1 MEQVPN
7 AAYVGGTFMRIVR
20 RILLV
25 ALVLAQG
32 CSSSSSPTPPAG
44 TQALWIAPASLDVLS
59 GVHFYDHPWPSDLRR
74 DADGSVH
81 VAGFYNPRLI
91 PVIDTYVSEATGLL
105 DGFSPAA
112 LGYVRF
118 TGDIDP
124 TTLPA
129 DPPSTLDP
137 AAAVQIVDVDPS
149 SPEHGMRKLAQTYWR
164 QTDGVYW
171 LADTLAIGPA
181 LGWPLRPSTKYA
193 LVVTN
198 KVRAANGAAITPSTD
213 LSAVLGLTK
222 TTASNQAAHDLYA
235 PAVADLATDGIAASD
250 IVHLAVFTTNDPTSE
265 LFAVADD
272 VKVSVAAPTVD
283 PTSWMPTDQTATYDV
298 YEGIYG
304 PSPNYQAGNLP
315 FLNDGDGGNFVFV
328 NGKPQLQGTFSLR
341 FALIVPNATACPMPA
356 SGYPIMLYASGTG
369 GDYRSSIDDGTAGT
383 AAGNCIA
390 TMGIDQIFEG
400 TRPGAPPASDP
411 NLEGDEDLMFFNL
424 NNLIAARTNGR
435 EAAIDVV
442 QQARLFSDSHASVP
456 ASVSRTMQ
464 ALQFDASKMTFFGH
478 SEGGLN
484 GPLFLASSN
493 LARGG
498 VLSGSGSMI
507 TVALLEKT
515 SPTPSVAAAVQTILE
530 LNGPANAGELNLFH
544 PVVNFAQMVIDTTD
558 PIHYVGYL
566 AEHPRSGFAPKSIFQ
581 TEGVNPDGT
590 GDTYAPPHGIE
601 LGSIA
606 TGLPRMLPG
615 EHPRVE
621 AAWGGLGDVTVPDGG
636 LSGNLADG
644 GASGVLA
651 QYVPPTGVDG
661 HFVVF
666 YPPAQGEA
674 SLFIKNLAAN
684 PVGSVPAP

>member
-1 MEQVPN
+1 
-7 AAYVGGTFMRIVR
+7 MRIVLG
-20 RILLV
+20 LLLAGLAV
-25 ALVLAQG
+25 APG
-32 CSSSSSPTPPAG
+32 CSSSSSAPSAPVG
-44 TQALWIAPASLDVLS
+44 TQSLWIAPASLSVLS
-59 GVHFYDHPWPSDLRR
+59 DVHFYDHPWPSDLRR
-74 DADGSVH
+74 DANGAIVMD
-81 VAGFYNPRLI
+81 GFYNPRII
-91 PVIDTYVSEATGLL
+91 PVLDTYVAEAKGILN
-105 DGFSPAA
+105 GFSPAA

-137 AAAVQIVDVDPS
+137 AASVQLIDVDPS
-149 SPEHGMRKLAQTYWR
+149 SPEHGHRKLAQTYWR
-164 QTDGVYW
+164 QTAGVYW

-181 LGWPLRPSTKYA
+181 LGWPLRPNTKYA
-193 LVVTN
+193 SVVTN
-198 KVRAANGAAITPSTD
+198 KVRALDGSTITPSAD
-213 LSAVLGLTK
+213 LSAVLGVTK
-222 TTASNQAAHDLYA
+222 TTSANQAAHDLYA
-235 PAVADLATDGIAASD
+235 PAVADLTADGIAASEV
-250 IVHLAVFTTNDPTSE
+250 IQLAVFTTNDPTAE

-272 VKVSVAAPTVD
+272 VPVSVPAPIVD
-283 PTSWMPTDQTATYDV
+283 ATSWSATDRTATYDV
-298 YEGIYG
+298 YEGNYG
-304 PSPNYQAGNLP
+304 PSPNYQAGTIP
-315 FLNDGDGGNFVFV
+315 FLNDGDGGNFVLV

-341 FALIVPNATACPMPA
+341 FALVVPNATACPMPA
-356 SGYPIMLYASGTG
+356 TGYPIMLYASGTG

-383 AAGNCIA
+383 AATNCIA

-424 NNLIAARTNGR
+424 NNLVAARTNGR
-435 EAAIDVV
+435 EGAIDVV
-442 QQARLFSDSHASVP
+442 QQARLFSDTHTTVP
-456 ASVSRTMQ
+456 STVSRTMS

-484 GPLFLASSN
+484 GPLFLASSD

-530 LNGPANAGELNLFH
+530 LNRPEDAGELNLFH
-544 PVVNFAQMVIDTTD
+544 PVVNLAQTIIDTTD

-566 AEHPRSGFAPKSIFQ
+566 AQHPRAGFAPKSIFQ

-615 EHPRVE
+615 EHPRAE
-621 AAWGGLGDVTVPDGG
+621 ASWGGLGDVMVPAGG

-651 QYVPPTGVDG
+651 QYVPPSGVDG

-666 YPPAQGEA
+666 YPPAQAEA

-684 PVGSVPAP
+684 PLGNVPAPSQ

>member
-1 MEQVPN
+1 
-7 AAYVGGTFMRIVR
+7 
-20 RILLV
+20 
-25 ALVLAQG
+25 
-32 CSSSSSPTPPAG
+32 
-44 TQALWIAPASLDVLS
+44 LS
-59 GVHFYDHPWPSDLRR
+59 DVHFYDHPWPSDVRR
-74 DADGSVH
+74 DANGAIVM
-81 VAGFYNPRLI
+81 AGFYNPRLI
-91 PVIDTYVSEATGLL
+91 PVLDTYIAESKGILN
-105 DGFSPAA
+105 GFSPAA

-137 AAAVQIVDVDPS
+137 AASVQIIDVDPS
-149 SPEHGMRKLAQTYWR
+149 SPEHGQRKLAQTYWR
-164 QTDGVYW
+164 QAAGVYW
-171 LADTLAIGPA
+171 LADTLAVGPA

-193 LVVTN
+193 IVVTN
-198 KVRAANGAAITPSTD
+198 KVKALDGSVITPSAD
-213 LSAVLGLTK
+213 LRAVLGLTK
-222 TTASNQAAHDLYA
+222 TTAANQAVHDLYA
-235 PAVADLATDGIAASD
+235 PAVAELVADGIAPAD
-250 IVHLAVFTTNDPTSE
+250 VIQLAYFTTNDPTAE

-272 VKVSVAAPTVD
+272 VSVSVPAPTVD
-283 PTSWMPTDQTATYDV
+283 PTSWNPTDHTTTYDV
-298 YEGIYG
+298 YEGTYG
-304 PSPNYQAGNLP
+304 PSPNYQAGALP
-315 FLNDGDGGNFVFV
+315 FLNDGDGGNFVLV

-341 FALIVPNATACPMPA
+341 FALVVPNATACPMPA
-356 SGYPIMLYASGTG
+356 AGYPIMLYASGTG

-383 AAGNCIA
+383 AASNCIA

-400 TRPGAPPASDP
+400 TRPGAPSPSDP

-424 NNLIAARTNGR
+424 NNLVAARTNGR

-442 QQARLFSDSHASVP
+442 QQARLFTDSHTTVP
-456 ASVSRTMQ
+456 STVSRTTS
-464 ALQFDASKMTFFGH
+464 ALQFDASKLTFFGH

-530 LNGPANAGELNLFH
+530 LNRPEDAGELNLFH
-544 PVVNFAQMVIDTTD
+544 PVVNMAQTIIDTTD

-566 AEHPRSGFAPKSIFQ
+566 AQHPRPGFAPKSIFQ

-615 EHPRVE
+615 EHPRAE
-621 AAWGGLGDVTVPDGG
+621 ASWGGLGDITVPDGG

-651 QYVPPTGVDG
+651 QYVPPSGVDG

-684 PVGSVPAP
+684 PVGNVPAP